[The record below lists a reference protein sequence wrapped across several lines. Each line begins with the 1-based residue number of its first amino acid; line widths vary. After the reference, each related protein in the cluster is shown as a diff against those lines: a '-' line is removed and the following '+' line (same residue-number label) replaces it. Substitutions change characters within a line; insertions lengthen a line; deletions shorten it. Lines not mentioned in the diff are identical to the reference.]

1 VKPLPDERG
10 YFGPFGG
17 RWVPETLMAPLEE
30 LERAWREARRDR
42 AFRRELDDLLT
53 SYCGRPTPLSH
64 AARLSAALGGARIY
78 LKREDLCHTGAHK
91 INNAVGQCLLARRMG
106 KGRVIAET
114 GAGQHGVAVATAAA
128 LLGLGCRI
136 YMGTEDERR
145 QALNVYRMRLLGAEV
160 VGVAAGSRT
169 LKDAINEAMRDWVTN
184 VASTHYVLGSVLGP
198 HPYPAMVRDFQS
210 VIGSEA
216 LLQMR
221 QRHRGLPK
229 LVVACVGGGSNA
241 AGIFTAFV
249 PYRQVEL
256 VGVEAGGRGSDLGE
270 HAARFAGGQPGVLHG
285 TRTYLLQDQD
295 GQVAATHSVSA
306 GLDYPAVGP
315 EHAFWH
321 DSRRVAYV
329 RVSDREALDAFHRL
343 AELEGIVAALETA
356 HALAYVAHVAGR
368 MSRSD
373 AVLVS
378 LSGRGDKDV
387 AEVARLEGV
396 PL

>member
-1 VKPLPDERG
+1 
-10 YFGPFGG
+10 
-17 RWVPETLMAPLEE
+17 
-30 LERAWREARRDR
+30 
-42 AFRRELDDLLT
+42 
-53 SYCGRPTPLSH
+53 
-64 AARLSAALGGARIY
+64 
-78 LKREDLCHTGAHK
+78 
-91 INNAVGQCLLARRMG
+91 
-106 KGRVIAET
+106 
-114 GAGQHGVAVATAAA
+114 
-128 LLGLGCRI
+128 
-136 YMGTEDERR
+136 MGTEDERR
-145 QALNVYRMRLLGAEV
+145 QALNVYRMRLLGADV

-184 VASTHYVLGSVLGP
+184 AASSHYVLGSVLGP

-221 QRHRGLPK
+221 QRHRGLPA

-256 VGVEAGGRGSDLGE
+256 VGVEAGGRGSALGD

-295 GQVAATHSVSA
+295 GRVAPTHSVSA
-306 GLDYPAVGP
+306 GLDYPAIGP
-315 EHAFWH
+315 EHAHWH
-321 DSRRVAYV
+321 DSRRVSYV

-343 AELEGIVAALETA
+343 AELEGIIAALETA

-373 AVLVS
+373 AVLVN

-387 AEVARLEGV
+387 AEVARVEGV
-396 PL
+396 SL